1 MNYTCVHLLF
11 FSATDTTKGVVSAV
25 ASGLGIE
32 NMKPYD
38 LLRNPGAGAEIPPD
52 ELAVFGAPVYA
63 GRIPRVAA
71 EAMRKIKGNG
81 TPAILVCVYG
91 NREFDDAL
99 VELEDIVKA
108 NHFTVVA
115 AAAFIAQHSIFPKV
129 AQGRPDREDLA
140 AAVRFGKQS
149 MTVLAAANGVEAL
162 SGIRIRG
169 NRPYRIPS
177 AVPLKPRAGR
187 KCNACGKCAGECP
200 VHAIDAANP
209 SLTNKE
215 LCISCAHCIHICP
228 VKARKFGGLLYRI
241 VSRKFGKKCAVRQ
254 EPYTVLPGL

>member
-1 MNYTCVHLLF
+1 MNYTCVHLVF

-38 LLRNPGAGAEIPPD
+38 LLRNPGVEADIPSD
-52 ELAVFGAPVYA
+52 ELAVFGMPVYA
-63 GRIPRVAA
+63 GRIPQVAA
-71 EAMRKIKGNG
+71 EALRKMRGNR

-91 NREFDDAL
+91 NREFEDAL
-99 VELEDIVKA
+99 VELEDLVKA
-108 NHFTVVA
+108 NNFTVVSA
-115 AAAFIAQHSIFPKV
+115 GAFIAQHSIFPQV
-129 AQGRPDREDLA
+129 AHGRPDREDLA

-149 MTVLAAANGVEAL
+149 RAALAAVSHADAL
-162 SGIRIRG
+162 PEIRIRG

-177 AVPLKPRAGR
+177 AVPLKPRTGR
-187 KCNACGKCAGECP
+187 KCNACGKCARECP

-209 SLTNKE
+209 SDTNKE

-241 VSRKFGKKCAVRQ
+241 VSRKFGKKCAVRL
-254 EPYTVLPGL
+254 EPYTVLPE